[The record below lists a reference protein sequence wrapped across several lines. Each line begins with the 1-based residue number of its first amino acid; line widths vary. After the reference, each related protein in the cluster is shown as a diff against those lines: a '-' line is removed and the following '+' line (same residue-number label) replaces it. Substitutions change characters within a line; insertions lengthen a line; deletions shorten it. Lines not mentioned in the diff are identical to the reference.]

1 LVQETQVRS
10 PKGLAC
16 GRAARAFLNYVEN
29 LVPFVAVSLALI
41 ATQRTGGIGAIGATR
56 WIIGRIVYLAIYV
69 LGINYVR
76 TAAWGVSIIGLL
88 MMLWR
93 LAVH

>member
-1 LVQETQVRS
+1 
-10 PKGLAC
+10 
-16 GRAARAFLNYVEN
+16 
-29 LVPFVAVSLALI
+29 VSLALI
-41 ATQRTGGIGAIGATR
+41 ATQRTGGIGAIGAIGATL
-56 WIIGRIVYLAIYV
+56 WIIGRVVYLPIYV

>member
-1 LVQETQVRS
+1 
-10 PKGLAC
+10 
-16 GRAARAFLNYVEN
+16 
-29 LVPFVAVSLALI
+29 VSLALI
-41 ATQRTGGIGAIGATR
+41 ATQRTGGIGAIGAT
-56 WIIGRIVYLAIYV
+56 WIIGRVVYLPIYV